1 MPDKYREDKGKMSKD
16 LSELVKK
23 GESEEVEFKKSTAQL
38 DRALKSVCG
47 FLNHKGGKVYF
58 GISKGKI
65 DGQEVSE
72 QTLKSISQKIR
83 QRIKPE
89 TSPGIKVLEI
99 GDKRIIEVII
109 SEGKN
114 KPHFLDGICYK
125 RVGTEN
131 IIISP
136 EELERI
142 IISKHEQEFDSKICK
157 GASYEDIDLKAV
169 KWFKRKYK
177 EVSGKEL
184 QGSNIDILKSLDCVS
199 IIDDKLKPTNAGILL
214 FGKHPKKFFPRYY
227 ISIARYPGKDIGTSY
242 LEIMDIE
249 GNLFELIDKA
259 DNYIRQHI
267 ETLYLLKEGQIAREP
282 VSQYPDFVI
291 RELIVNAVA
300 HRDYGI
306 KGSKILIKMF
316 KDRIEFD
323 SPGGFPGNVN
333 EKNILEE
340 QFSRNPLIVKALNRV
355 KYIEEMGE
363 GWNRIFREVRNY
375 PLKFGRLPEIKGNS
389 RVVAT
394 VSSPELEEK
403 SFKEKAMKGL
413 WHDYGTI
420 MARFNKSQISS
431 IEYVIKNKKITRL
444 EYEKNYGISKRTAV
458 RELKEIV
465 NSGIFK
471 VVGKGPGTYY
481 TLAR

>member
-1 MPDKYREDKGKMSKD
+1 MKMASVVGTRPN

-58 GISKGKI
+58 GINKGI
-65 DGQEVSE
+65 IVGQAVSD

-89 TSPGIKVLEI
+89 ISLEIKVLEI
-99 GDKRIIEVII
+99 EDKKIIEVKIK
-109 SEGKN
+109 EGDN
-114 KPHFLDGICYK
+114 KPYYLDGIAYK

-131 IIISP
+131 VVVPP

-142 IISKHEQEFDSKICK
+142 ILNKHEQEFDSKICK

-177 EVSGKEL
+177 EFSGKEL

-199 IIDDKLKPTNAGILL
+199 IIDDKLKLTNAGILL
-214 FGKHPKKFFPRYY
+214 FGKYPKKIFPRYY
-227 ISIARYPGKDIGTSY
+227 ISIARYPGKDIGISY

-300 HRDYGI
+300 HRDYSI

-323 SPGGFPGNVN
+323 SPGSFPGNVN

-340 QFSRNPLIVKALNRV
+340 QFSRNPVIVKALNRV

-363 GWNRIFREVRNY
+363 GWNRIFREVQNY

-458 RELKEIV
+458 RELKKIV